1 MRRGIA
7 GISSLGDSRR
17 GVTKILTDLAHGH
30 AALHHPDGRC
40 VPEDVRGDAGEL
52 GSAGCPLDRTFDALD
67 LVAVPFDDVFG
78 EGALLCGQ
86 KLLSE
91 IVVQRD
97 SCTPFFGAVSLRIIK
112 LNRPTLKVHS
122 VPCEVQDRAGPTGG
136 VEGE

>member
-1 MRRGIA
+1 MGTPPSTIQTAAVCLRTY
-7 GISSLGDSRR
+7 
-17 GVTKILTDLAHGH
+17 GVTPASLALR
-30 AALHHPDGRC
+30 A
-40 VPEDVRGDAGEL
+40 VR
-52 GSAGCPLDRTFDALD
+52 SFDALD